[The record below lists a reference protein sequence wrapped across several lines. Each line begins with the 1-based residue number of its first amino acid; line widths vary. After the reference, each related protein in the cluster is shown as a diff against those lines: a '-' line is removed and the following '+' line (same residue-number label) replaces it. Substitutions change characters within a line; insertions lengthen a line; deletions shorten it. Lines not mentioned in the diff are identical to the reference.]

1 MTHALRI
8 GLIHLNVQYK
18 EPEQNRAALVEL
30 NRKAADHGAKIIVNT
45 EMGVSGYSFTGRQDV
60 FPLAEPLSGPSVSAL
75 APIARENQAYIVVG
89 MPEKDES
96 TGIMYNSAVVIGPE
110 GQVVCTYRKVNGE
123 ARWACPGSENQ
134 NPVFKT
140 PWGKVGVLICS
151 DTYYGLM
158 PRTLALHGADLVV
171 VPANWPPSGMDPVDL
186 WRLRALENGFAMA
199 VCNRTGQDRLMDCA
213 DAQSCLIDHKGKAFL
228 VESSQDSALFVAD
241 LPLLENG
248 KLPSSRRRKI
258 MDQRKP
264 EYYGEIYLDLRM
276 IPDQTDWLGLPK
288 PEKIRIFA
296 LTGGDIPGLMKSV
309 LKDGD
314 DAPRLAVLPK
324 NFTAG
329 NPVGVLESLANT
341 HNIAAAALLQ
351 ENGGPAMAVLAEP
364 GKITRIAPF
373 SGAAQNP
380 NEPLQTV
387 DFGPLRIA
395 FLEKEALRHPEVSV
409 SLAKQGCDLVV
420 VSEECFTPDDHML
433 MGGRTLDRL
442 ALAYSSNDQSGVIL
456 PPEEHGPWTVAPQDK
471 TGAAS
476 IVLDTA
482 SLRTKRFQERINYSI
497 LLKKHNHQEE

>member
-60 FPLAEPLSGPSVSAL
+60 FPFAEPLSGPSVSAL
-75 APIARENQAYIVVG
+75 ALIARENQAYIVVG

-96 TGIMYNSAVVIGPE
+96 TGIMYNSAVVIGPDGE
-110 GQVVCTYRKVNGE
+110 VICTYRKVNGE

-140 PWGKVGVLICS
+140 PWGRVGVLICS
-151 DTYYGLM
+151 DAYYGLM
-158 PRTLALHGADLVV
+158 PRTLALQGADLVA
-171 VPANWPPSGMDPVDL
+171 VPSNWPPSGMDPVDL

-199 VCNRTGQDRLMDCA
+199 VCNRTGKDRLMDCA
-213 DAQSCLIDHKGKAFL
+213 DAQSCVIDHKGKALL
-228 VESSQDSALFVAD
+228 VESSQDSAVFVAD

-248 KLPSSRRRKI
+248 KLASSRRRKI
-258 MDQRKP
+258 MEQRKP
-264 EYYGEIYLDLRM
+264 GYYGEIYLDLRM
-276 IPDQTDWLGLPK
+276 IPDQTDWLNLPK
-288 PEKIRIFA
+288 PGKIRVSA
-296 LTGGDIPGLMKSV
+296 LTGGDIPGLLQTV
-309 LKDGD
+309 LMGGG

-324 NFTAG
+324 NFTQD
-329 NPVGVLESLANT
+329 NPVESLKNLANE
-341 HNIAAAALLQ
+341 HNMAAAALLQ
-351 ENGGPAMAVLAEP
+351 ENGAPAMAILAEP
-364 GKITRIAPF
+364 GKIAQTAPF
-373 SGAAQNP
+373 SSLAQNP
-380 NEPLQTV
+380 DEPLHTV
-387 DFGPLRIA
+387 DFGPLRMA
-395 FLEKEALRHPEVSV
+395 FLEKEALKHPEVSV

-420 VSEECFTPDDHML
+420 VSEECFAPDDYML

-442 ALAYSSNDQSGVIL
+442 ALAYSSHDQSGVIL
-456 PPEEHGPWTVAPQDK
+456 PPEGHGPWTVNSQDE